1 MVKPTAKILISIL
14 VLFIIVFCID
24 YLFFRQLFWQR
35 LIVNIAIFIVYI
47 IIFTK
52 YLNKE

>member
-1 MVKPTAKILISIL
+1 MVKPTVKILLSIL
-14 VLFIIVFCID
+14 VLFIIVFSID

-35 LIVNIAIFIVYI
+35 LIVNIAIFLVYI
-47 IIFTK
+47 VIFTR